1 MRNDL
6 KEMFVFKQT
15 MIKVT
20 IKVILLIKIIIIKGM
35 NIVRVRGGWPLFEV
49 LRRKQLH

>member
-20 IKVILLIKIIIIKGM
+20 IKVILLIKIIKGM